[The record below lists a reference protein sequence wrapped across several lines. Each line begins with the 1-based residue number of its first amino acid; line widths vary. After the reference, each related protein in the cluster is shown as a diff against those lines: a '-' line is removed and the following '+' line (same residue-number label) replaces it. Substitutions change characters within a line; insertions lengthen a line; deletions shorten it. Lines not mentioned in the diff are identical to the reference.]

1 MFCSACGSL
10 VDQNANFCKVCGIC
24 GKGRFLNLKYSY
36 LLLPNSDRH
45 CYKYVGKQTE
55 NRQSKRAC
63 ENLISLQVKDEVYF
77 SVLLVHELVLLVV
90 YKFISSF
97 VEAES
102 NQNRIHFDVG
112 ETTSMYANRLVGE
125 TAGFRFG
132 KFLNFVQISGEAKVT
147 RFFY

>member
-1 MFCSACGSL
+1 M
-10 VDQNANFCKVCGIC
+10 
-24 GKGRFLNLKYSY
+24 
-36 LLLPNSDRH
+36 
-45 CYKYVGKQTE
+45 
-55 NRQSKRAC
+55 
-63 ENLISLQVKDEVYF
+63 KDEAYF

-125 TAGFRFG
+125 TAGFSFG
-132 KFLNFVQISGEAKVT
+132 KFLNFVQISGETKVT